1 MKGIQAWLG
10 IERDETGWG
19 EKIVASL
26 GAFLAIAGMI
36 GLGRH
41 FFGPSPE
48 SFIALSMGATAF
60 LLFVVPLGKL
70 SQPWPVLAGHV
81 LSALVG
87 VTCHKLIPDTMLA
100 AACAVGFAIL
110 GMQLLGCLHPPGGST
125 ALIAVLAGP
134 KVSAMGY
141 SFVLWPVGVN
151 ALGLVLFAVAFNF
164 WFPWRRYPARFHRPK
179 TSDMARAGISHEAVV
194 AAVRSMDSFIDVTED
209 DILRL
214 YKSLAAEDPTKT
226 RSS

>member
-26 GAFLAIAGMI
+26 GAFLAIVGMI

-41 FFGPSPE
+41 FLGPSPE
-48 SFIALSMGATAF
+48 SFIVMSMGATAF

-70 SQPWPVLAGHV
+70 SQPWPVVAGHV

-100 AACAVGFAIL
+100 AACAVGFAVL
-110 GMQLLGCLHPPGGST
+110 GMQLLGCLHPPAGST
-125 ALIAVLAGP
+125 ALIAVMAGP
-134 KVSAMGY
+134 KVSALGY

-179 TSDMARAGISHEAVV
+179 TSDMARADISHEAVV
-194 AAVRSMDSFIDVTED
+194 AAVRSIDSFIDVTED